1 MVSKPE
7 NGRNIDST
15 TLNHTDFNDDL
26 LNPILN
32 DLLREISEVK
42 DILLNHELSTSRA
55 FEGIKDEIKSIKNL
69 CKVRSDAVESKV
81 EEINDS
87 MVTLKNELSNVSSSV
102 NKKLQ
107 SISDQIGANKT
118 NLRHTKQQKMYNE
131 LKQYSVSIK
140 TERNRTKKK
149 NNNTREEY
157 LK

>member
-102 NKKLQ
+102 NKKLVNFGPNWGKQ
-107 SISDQIGANKT
+107 NQLKT
-118 NLRHTKQQKMYNE
+118 H
-131 LKQYSVSIK
+131 K
-140 TERNRTKKK
+140 TTEDVQRTQTVQCFHKNGKKSHKKK
-149 NNNTREEY
+149 
-157 LK
+157 